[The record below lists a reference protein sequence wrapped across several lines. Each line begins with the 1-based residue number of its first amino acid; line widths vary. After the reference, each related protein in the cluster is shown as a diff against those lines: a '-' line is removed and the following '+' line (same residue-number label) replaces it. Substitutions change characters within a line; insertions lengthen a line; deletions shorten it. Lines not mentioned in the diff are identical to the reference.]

1 KDCRNRQRD
10 CANQNAAGE
19 QFCLD
24 GIEQA
29 AQGLC
34 VNGRYPDGS
43 QGPRARYLNYCVGPS
58 TVRDVSTGQVTRIPR
73 TCELLY
79 QDQNNC
85 LQDWLAGMPERQFN
99 GSSSAASTLGST
111 LGGQLA
117 TEGIGVNFN
126 INGNIAFTE

>member
-1 KDCRNRQRD
+1 TCDDSGGGIPSSPVSASIRATIERIALLSLGKVTFDGSKPKGASPSAVLATLPKCHGPSTKNCKDCRNRQRD

-58 TVRDVSTGQVTRIPR
+58 TVRDVSTGQVTR
-73 TCELLY
+73 
-79 QDQNNC
+79 
-85 LQDWLAGMPERQFN
+85 
-99 GSSSAASTLGST
+99 
-111 LGGQLA
+111 
-117 TEGIGVNFN
+117 
-126 INGNIAFTE
+126 